1 MTTPLF
7 KIPKPII
14 ENMEKLNALVEKYPI
29 DIPLPEAAKL
39 MGMNPESLRAA
50 IDCGSFKPGYSW
62 RKENTLNKGYK
73 IATIPFY
80 LWYTQTPILADVIEK
95 EY

>member
-7 KIPKPII
+7 KIPQPVV
-14 ENMEKLNALVEKYPI
+14 ENMERLNALVEKYPI
-29 DIPLPEAAKL
+29 DIPLPEVAKL
-39 MGMNPESLRAA
+39 MGTNPDCLRAA

-62 RKENTLNKGYK
+62 RKEKALSKGYK

-80 LWYTQTPILADVIEK
+80 LWYTQTPILADVIQSEH
-95 EY
+95 

>member
-1 MTTPLF
+1 
-7 KIPKPII
+7 
-14 ENMEKLNALVEKYPI
+14 
-29 DIPLPEAAKL
+29 
-39 MGMNPESLRAA
+39 MNPESLRAA

-62 RKENTLNKGYK
+62 RKENALNKGYK